1 MTEISFEYWNKLASQ
16 TILISSLLAGFSIT
30 VIANFLVAELNTKLS
45 KYIMI
50 SATLA
55 ACLFLISVF
64 AMTGII
70 MMTTE
75 GYPGKVVTQDDLLFP
90 RITGALSFVFGIA
103 SLLTMIS
110 LAGWTKSRK
119 MGIFTTVIGVLTF
132 IFILTMLT

>member
-30 VIANFLVAELNTKLS
+30 VIANFLVSELNTKLS

-64 AMTGII
+64 AFTGIV

-75 GYPGKVVTQDDLLFP
+75 GYPGKVVVQSDLMFP
-90 RITGALSFVFGIA
+90 RTTGAITFLFGIA

-110 LAGWTKSRK
+110 LAGWTKSKK
-119 MGIFTTVIGVLTF
+119 MGIFTTIIGVVTF
-132 IFILTMLT
+132 IIILKTLI